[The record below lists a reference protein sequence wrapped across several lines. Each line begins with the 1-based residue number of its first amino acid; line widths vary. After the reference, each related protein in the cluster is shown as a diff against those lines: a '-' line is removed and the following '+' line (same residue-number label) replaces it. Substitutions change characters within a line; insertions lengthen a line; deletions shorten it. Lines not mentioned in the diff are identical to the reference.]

1 MMNPTLITR
10 RRLLIAMALSP
21 LLWQMRGA
29 QAADVDPQRV
39 VALEWLPA
47 ELLLALGVTPYGVAD
62 IPNYRLWVN
71 EPALPDSVIDVGLRT
86 EPNLELL
93 TQMKPSFI
101 VWSAGYGPSPEKL
114 ARIAPGRGFTFSDGK
129 RPLAMAQRSLLE
141 MADLLGKTQ
150 QAKRHLAE
158 FDALMESLRP
168 RFAGRR
174 RSSAADDLSA
184 RSPPRAGVWR
194 KLPVPGRCLIASVL
208 KTPGTAKRHSGEA
221 LALASTGWR
230 HLTKPM
236 SSVSTMAMSE
246 IWLNCWRRR
255 SGRRCPSCARAASS
269 AFRRSGSTARR
280 CQRCILPACWLMPR
294 ESGMNTRLSPL
305 AIILLAGL
313 LGVAFALSIVNLNVA
328 LPYAQWRQALWQ
340 PDVDDIAQM
349 LFHYSLLPRLAV
361 ALLVGAGL
369 GLVGVLFQQVLRNPL
384 AEPTTLG
391 VATGAQLGITV
402 TTLWAIPGVLAS
414 QFAAL
419 AGACLV
425 GALVFGVSW
434 GKRLSPVTLILA
446 GLVVSLYCGALNQL
460 MVIFHHDQLQSMFL
474 WSTGTLTQ
482 TDWSVAQRLW
492 PQLLGGAILT
502 LLLLRPLTL
511 MGLDDGVARNL
522 GLALSLARLGALTLA
537 IVISALLVNAVGI
550 IGFIGLFAPLLAKM
564 LGARRLLARLLLA
577 ALIGALLLWLSDQ
590 VILWLSRVWREVS
603 TGSVTALIGAPLLLW
618 LLPRLRSISAPVMNG
633 GDNVQP
639 ERYHVQWFVL
649 AGVALLLLAVSVA
662 LAFGRDAHGWLWAH
676 GDLLEQLLPWRWP
689 RVLSALFAGVM
700 LAVAGCIIQRLT
712 GSPMASPEVLGISSG
727 AAFGVVLMLFFVPGD
742 AFGWLLPAGSLGA
755 AATLLIIMLAAG
767 RGGFSPH
774 RMLLAG
780 MALST
785 AFTMLL
791 MMLQASGDPRM
802 AQILT
807 WISGSTYSATPE
819 RVVRSGAVMLALL
832 ALAPLCRR
840 WLTILPLGGEAARA
854 VGMALTS
861 SRIVLLLLAACLTA
875 AATLTIGPL
884 SFVGLM
890 APHIARMMGF
900 RRTLPHMVISGLTG
914 GLLLVFA
921 DWCGRMMMFPYQ
933 IPAGLLSTFI
943 GAPYFIYLLRKQSR

>member
-1 MMNPTLITR
+1 M
-10 RRLLIAMALSP
+10 
-21 LLWQMRGA
+21 
-29 QAADVDPQRV
+29 
-39 VALEWLPA
+39 
-47 ELLLALGVTPYGVAD
+47 
-62 IPNYRLWVN
+62 
-71 EPALPDSVIDVGLRT
+71 
-86 EPNLELL
+86 
-93 TQMKPSFI
+93 
-101 VWSAGYGPSPEKL
+101 
-114 ARIAPGRGFTFSDGK
+114 
-129 RPLAMAQRSLLE
+129 
-141 MADLLGKTQ
+141 
-150 QAKRHLAE
+150 
-158 FDALMESLRP
+158 
-168 RFAGRR
+168 
-174 RSSAADDLSA
+174 
-184 RSPPRAGVWR
+184 
-194 KLPVPGRCLIASVL
+194 
-208 KTPGTAKRHSGEA
+208 
-221 LALASTGWR
+221 
-230 HLTKPM
+230 
-236 SSVSTMAMSE
+236 
-246 IWLNCWRRR
+246 
-255 SGRRCPSCARAASS
+255 
-269 AFRRSGSTARR
+269 
-280 CQRCILPACWLMPR
+280 
-294 ESGMNTRLSPL
+294 
-305 AIILLAGL
+305 
-313 LGVAFALSIVNLNVA
+313 
-328 LPYAQWRQALWQ
+328 
-340 PDVDDIAQM
+340 
-349 LFHYSLLPRLAV
+349 
-361 ALLVGAGL
+361 
-369 GLVGVLFQQVLRNPL
+369 
-384 AEPTTLG
+384 
-391 VATGAQLGITV
+391 
-402 TTLWAIPGVLAS
+402 
-414 QFAAL
+414 
-419 AGACLV
+419 
-425 GALVFGVSW
+425 
-434 GKRLSPVTLILA
+434 
-446 GLVVSLYCGALNQL
+446 
-460 MVIFHHDQLQSMFL
+460 
-474 WSTGTLTQ
+474 
-482 TDWSVAQRLW
+482 
-492 PQLLGGAILT
+492 
-502 LLLLRPLTL
+502 
-511 MGLDDGVARNL
+511 
-522 GLALSLARLGALTLA
+522 
-537 IVISALLVNAVGI
+537 NAVGI

-712 GSPMASPEVLGISSG
+712 GNPMASPEVLGISSG

-900 RRTLPHMVISGLTG
+900 PANPTAYGDFR
-914 GLLLVFA
+914 A
-921 DWCGRMMMFPYQ
+921 DWRAAAGLRRLVRTDDDVPVSDPGGATVDLYRRALLYLFAEKAESLTVLDGFNIPGGAIAYRGYSAVRFGSPDKAQCASSGK
-933 IPAGLLSTFI
+933 IPAPPGI
-943 GAPYFIYLLRKQSR
+943 QAPYSLANTRRAASMVLSISSSLWATDIKPASNADGARYTPFLQHQMEEALEAFNVALHHVLIAGDGFGIGKEDAEHAADVIDHQRDPGVTCRIQQALRQLVSQFSQGFMDPRLRHFVQAGRSQPPWRSGCRRGCPPDRPDRWEPGHPSPHGGRRRRLPASRRR